1 LDHAVFLW
9 NNLPNDSS
17 SLAPIELFTRSR
29 FPNYHHL
36 RRLHVWGCPAYVLDP
51 NLQDGK
57 KIPKWA
63 PRSRR
68 GKFLGISPTHSST
81 IGLILNLRT
90 GHVSPQYHVVYDD
103 EFTTVPNAESG
114 GLFNAERPFDAAQW
128 QQLVEAGTER
138 VIVDDDAVL
147 PPLHRDWEPPPP
159 PQFLL
164 PIAPPCAPAVTDP
177 EGENGEVL
185 APTLGPAPVVTPD
198 PQPLPAPEGVE
209 FDAFEPDLPPP
220 EPDPVQ
226 HQQQQPTVTRSGRFV

>member
-1 LDHAVFLW
+1 
-9 NNLPNDSS
+9 
-17 SLAPIELFTRSR
+17 
-29 FPNYHHL
+29 
-36 RRLHVWGCPAYVLDP
+36 
-51 NLQDGK
+51 
-57 KIPKWA
+57 
-63 PRSRR
+63 
-68 GKFLGISPTHSST
+68 
-81 IGLILNLRT
+81 
-90 GHVSPQYHVVYDD
+90 VSPQYHVVYDD

-185 APTLGPAPVVTPD
+185 APTLGPAPVVTHD
-198 PQPLPAPEGVE
+198 PQPIPAPEGAEAPEGVE

-226 HQQQQPTVTRSGRFV
+226 HKQQQPTVTRSGRSVRRPIRLIETMLTHHPLSSLSPPNSHLNPKHNIRASLINNQFLMALNWNHVIESL